1 MSFLVTIPLL
11 VACSGQVDLFTET
24 GKGGGGAGGEETS
37 AGQGPGGSVTSGAG
51 GTSSATVGGG
61 QGGFP
66 AGSSSVASV
75 GSGGGGFPTSSS
87 STGTGGP
94 CKTCSQALNG
104 VPGPFCNTSD
114 LLFDDLVVCSCQQG
128 CPMECANSCVG
139 QAGDL
144 DCFGCMNAMCQA
156 QLDACLQD

>member
-87 STGTGGP
+87 TGTGGP